1 MTSPSQSVDSNVH
14 TDSILTEI
22 DLELPNQQTAGD
34 SPAVTTEIVQSLIE
48 CHHFYDDKAV
58 RDYQDASISIE
69 PSAQSEFDADGQ
81 TALIKAGD
89 SRIGF
94 IKEEIPRVHG
104 VVTVQDQ
111 TSSCAPPELQAKSD
125 ASVTADGAQI
135 QVSPLDLGI
144 SKTNQKRVSFKSQQE
159 YLPGANGS
167 IERDLLS
174 DESATESESD
184 DLVKSQAAH
193 VVILNS
199 LDPSVVQEP
208 PKSNG
213 NTDPLLENIHMD
225 ALKAIEKT
233 NQTNSQPLSEIETL
247 NVSESALDP
256 LLDDSE
262 PSNHFIPKKYVKE
275 CTDSEF
281 DGELYSDDEN
291 NTTPRKKIKSVEPT
305 EEELEIKL
313 IDLEEL
319 DFCRFKSQYRL
330 KSAWERIFDKYGHDF
345 EGTSDEIDLNTGEV
359 FNFHIAG
366 R

>member
-1 MTSPSQSVDSNVH
+1 MTSPSQSVDPNVH

-34 SPAVTTEIVQSLIE
+34 SPAVTTDIVQSLTE
-48 CHHFYDDKAV
+48 CYNFYDDKAV
-58 RDYQDASISIE
+58 RDHQDASISVE
-69 PSAQSEFDADGQ
+69 LSAQSNSEQPGLDVDGQ
-81 TALIKAGD
+81 TASVKAGD
-89 SRIGF
+89 SM
-94 IKEEIPRVHG
+94 IPKVHG
-104 VVTVQDQ
+104 VVYVQDQ
-111 TSSCAPPELQAKSD
+111 TASCTDTEFQAKSD
-125 ASVTADGAQI
+125 ASVIADGAQKQI
-135 QVSPLDLGI
+135 PSLDLGI
-144 SKTNQKRVSFKSQQE
+144 SKSNQKRVSFKSQRE
-159 YLPGANGS
+159 YLSESNGS
-167 IERDLLS
+167 IDRDLLS

-184 DLVKSQAAH
+184 DLVKAQAAP
-193 VVILNS
+193 VVILKS
-199 LDPSVVQEP
+199 LGPSAIQET

-213 NTDPLLENIHMD
+213 NTDPLLENIQMD
-225 ALKAIEKT
+225 AVTPIEKL
-233 NQTNSQPLSEIETL
+233 NQTNSQSLSAIETL
-247 NVSESALDP
+247 NVSESVLDP

-262 PSNHFIPKKYVKE
+262 PINHFIPKKYVKE

-281 DGELYSDDEN
+281 DGELYSEDEN

-359 FNFHIAG
+359 FNAYIAS